1 MQTKELL
8 IRGIET
14 QFEDTAVTLYKIT
27 AQADG
32 GKAVIPADLWHS
44 HFYYECHLLIPAGTP
59 PETGGEAHRPEG
71 KLIIIP
77 PHTEHYPLRFEDADD
92 IVLGITLQQNGT
104 DGRYTA
110 YFLTTLAK
118 IAQSPLYLPPVL
130 TETLI
135 LFYRRFD
142 SNRFRDRC
150 YCRAAAHEIVFRLF
164 DCANGFSLPE
174 VRKEQNP
181 ALLPVAF
188 NLEHLIN
195 DTSRS
200 LSEIASILG
209 YSPRHTA
216 RLIREKYG
224 KNLGEIR
231 KTSRIAT
238 AKKLLAGS
246 ENISLETAAIRAGFP
261 SADAMARAFRKAG
274 EAPPSQY
281 RKKEKT

>member
-1 MQTKELL
+1 M
-8 IRGIET
+8 
-14 QFEDTAVTLYKIT
+14 
-27 AQADG
+27 
-32 GKAVIPADLWHS
+32 
-44 HFYYECHLLIPAGTP
+44 
-59 PETGGEAHRPEG
+59 
-71 KLIIIP
+71 
-77 PHTEHYPLRFEDADD
+77 
-92 IVLGITLQQNGT
+92 TLQQNGT
-104 DGRYTA
+104 AGRYTA
-110 YFLTTLAK
+110 YFLSTLAE
-118 IAQSPLYLPPVL
+118 IAQKPLPLPPAL
-130 TETLI
+130 TETIL

-142 SNRFRDRC
+142 CDCFRDRC
-150 YCRAAAHEIVFRLF
+150 FCQAAAHEIVFKLF

-246 ENISLETAAIRAGFP
+246 GPISLETAAIRAGFP
-261 SADAMARAFRKAG
+261 SADAMARAFRKDG

-281 RKKEKT
+281 RKKEKL